1 MMNVMKSLLTASVAM
16 TLAVTGCVRQ
26 DANPTSD
33 IDKALPTSAQVKINL
48 PQSGQTRTIGA
59 LATYYLVTRDAT
71 VTFNGGSAW
80 VLTLIHAIVQYPVT
94 SVSGDVYTWGPWSD
108 ALDPAEYKL
117 DVTANTDGTF
127 DYSLSGRNKTVAG
140 SQFEMVITGHA
151 DPTPGELQGNGEFF
165 IDFDASK
172 RVDPI
177 DNANAKG
184 SVDARYD
191 LKAKHLDL
199 HIMSTDDNN
208 SPVAADYAYEQ
219 GADGSGDMT
228 FDVQG
233 NAGGTAL
240 LEDMTIRSRWTANG
254 SGRGDA
260 RVTGGDLGTVQ
271 AIASECWGTDFR
283 RSYYTDNVNFQAT
296 EGDAATCA
304 YADVDLPPAH

>member
-1 MMNVMKSLLTASVAM
+1 MMNVMKSLLAATCVMS
-16 TLAVTGCVRQ
+16 LAATGCIRK
-26 DANPTSD
+26 DATPTD
-33 IDKALPTSAQVKINL
+33 QIDQALPTSDQVKIKL
-48 PQSGQTRTIGA
+48 PQTGQTRTIGD

-71 VTFNGGSAW
+71 VNFNGGSAW

-94 SVSGDVYTWGPWSD
+94 SVSGNTYTWGPWSD

-117 DVTANTDGTF
+117 DVTANSDGTF

-140 SQFEMVITGHA
+140 SQFEMVITGNA

-184 SVDARYD
+184 TVDARYD
-191 LKAKHLDL
+191 LKAKQLDL
-199 HIMSTDDNN
+199 HIVSTDANN
-208 SPVAADYAYEQ
+208 TPVQADYAYNE
-219 GADGSGDMT
+219 GADGTGDMT
-228 FDVQG
+228 FAFQG

-254 SGRGDA
+254 SGRGDV

>member
-1 MMNVMKSLLTASVAM
+1 MKSLLAATCVM
-16 TLAVTGCVRQ
+16 TLAATGCIRK
-26 DANPTSD
+26 DATPTD
-33 IDKALPTSAQVKINL
+33 EIDHALPTADQVKIKL
-48 PQSGQTRTIGA
+48 PQAGQTRTIGD

-94 SVSGDVYTWGPWSD
+94 TVNGSTYTWGPWSS

-117 DVTANTDGTF
+117 DVTANSDGTF
-127 DYSLSGRNKTVAG
+127 DYALSGRNKTVAG
-140 SQFEMVITGHA
+140 SQFEMVITGNA

-184 SVDARYD
+184 TVDARYD
-191 LKAKHLDL
+191 LEAKQLAL
-199 HIMSTDDNN
+199 HIVSTDANN
-208 SPVAADYAYEQ
+208 SPVQADYAYAE
-219 GADGSGDMT
+219 GTDGSGDMT
-228 FDVQG
+228 FDVEG

-240 LEDMTIRSRWTANG
+240 LEDMTIRSRWTATG

-260 RVTGGDLGTVQ
+260 RVAGGDLGTTQ

-283 RSYYTDNVNFQAT
+283 RTFYTDNANFLPT

-304 YADVDLPPAH
+304 FTDVDLPPAH